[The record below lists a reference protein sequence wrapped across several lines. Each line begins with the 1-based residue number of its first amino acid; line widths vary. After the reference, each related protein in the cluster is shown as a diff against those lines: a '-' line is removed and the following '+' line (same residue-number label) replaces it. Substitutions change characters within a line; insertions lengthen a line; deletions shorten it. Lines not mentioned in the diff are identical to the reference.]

1 MVHRG
6 LSRVERGR
14 VGGRHGSAERRGPA
28 LDGILVVLGTIV
40 AAGVVY
46 LLYFLVVYSTVT
58 P

>member
-14 VGGRHGSAERRGPA
+14 AGGRHGSAERRWPD
-28 LDGILVVLGTIV
+28 LDGLIVVLGTIV